1 MKPSLRASSHAALD
15 RLVHKESARAKH
27 AITMNRSSSV
37 SVGIGPSNLNRQDQ
51 SRRTFYEALPF
62 TTVHGLQFKEHVLHK
77 VLSQKSLR
85 LAGEEATEE
94 SALLADVDVDQV
106 IVTAP
111 LAFAV
116 FIAVIAEF
124 LVGYNTSLM
133 NAPEAVVFPGHTTA
147 EWSLAVSAFAI
158 GGPGGAILGGILAN
172 KRGRRGA
179 LLINALIFLV
189 GGIILAGAPSIF
201 WLIPAR
207 FIIGLASG
215 FASVLVPIYLGELA
229 PPTLRGT
236 LGTLTQFSLVTGILV
251 SDVLAYPLATAQG
264 WRFLFAVTALLACLQ
279 LLCSPFLL
287 ESPRWLL
294 ARDEKSRDARVI
306 MKKLRGFREAKE
318 VEMEVEHMMMASRRA
333 KTPHNSAHSASALY
347 DLFRDPSVRLLL
359 ISCLVLQI
367 SQQLCGINAVFYY
380 STMFF
385 QGLIADPLEGTILVA
400 SVNVIATY
408 VALKLMDTCGRRTL
422 VLWSASGM
430 LFSCV
435 MVTMALYHVVPDV
448 VALLGVMLFV
458 FFFEIGLGPIPW
470 LIVAEMFDQKY
481 VATSMSLSCQV
492 NWACNFIIGIGFP
505 FINAWLGKASFVPFG
520 IVLALTLSYTYFYL
534 PETLGRT
541 VQEIQQLAAASTN
554 PSTPTNMRG
563 TVEGKFPA
571 SSENKHRPSYGTNGK
586 GEGGK
591 EEGRKQRVVQSV
603 EAGDL
608 ALQV

>member
-1 MKPSLRASSHAALD
+1 MKLGSSRASSHAALD
-15 RLVHKESARAKH
+15 SLVGKAEQKAKD
-27 AITMNRSSSV
+27 AVTLNRSSSV
-37 SVGIGPSNLNRQDQ
+37 SVGIMPSNLNRLHQ
-51 SRRTFYEALPF
+51 SRRTYYEALPF

-77 VLSQKSLR
+77 VLSHKSLAQAADE
-85 LAGEEATEE
+85 AGED

-116 FIAVIAEF
+116 LIAVISQF

-158 GGPGGAILGGILAN
+158 GGPGGAIIGGILAN
-172 KRGRRGA
+172 KKGRRGA
-179 LLINALIFLV
+179 LLINAFIFLF
-189 GGIILAGAPSIF
+189 GGLVLAGAPSIL

-236 LGTLTQFSLVTGILV
+236 LGTLTQFSLVIGILV
-251 SDVLAYPLATAQG
+251 SDLLAYPLATESG
-264 WRFLFAVTALLACLQ
+264 WRVLFAVTALLTCLQ

-294 ARDEKSRDARVI
+294 ARNEKSHEARVI
-306 MKKLRGFREAKE
+306 MKKLRGFRDAKE
-318 VEMEVEHMMMASRRA
+318 VEMEIEHMMMASKRA
-333 KTPHNSAHSASALY
+333 KTPHASAHSASALY

-359 ISCLVLQI
+359 VSCLVLQM

-385 QGLIADPLEGTILVA
+385 NGIISNPLTGTILVA
-400 SVNVIATY
+400 TVNVIATY

-430 LFSCV
+430 LASCV
-435 MVTMALYHVVPDV
+435 LVTLALYKIVPNV

-481 VATSMSLSCQV
+481 VATAMSVSCQV
-492 NWACNFIIGIGFP
+492 NWGCNFIIGIGFP

-520 IVLALTLSYTYFYL
+520 VVLTLTLAFTYIYL

-541 VQEIQQLAAASTN
+541 VQEIQQLAAVSASSSKAT
-554 PSTPTNMRG
+554 SMLD
-563 TVEGKFPA
+563 KFPVA
-571 SSENKHRPSYGTNGK
+571 MSKGSYGTNGGKKVGKEK
-586 GEGGK
+586 GREGGQ
-591 EEGRKQRVVQSV
+591 KQQVVLSV
-603 EAGDL
+603 DARDL
-608 ALQV
+608 AMQV

>member
-62 TTVHGLQFKEHVLHK
+62 TTVHGLQFKEHALHK

-158 GGPGGAILGGILAN
+158 
-172 KRGRRGA
+172 
-179 LLINALIFLV
+179 
-189 GGIILAGAPSIF
+189 GAPSIF

-306 MKKLRGFREAKE
+306 MKKLRGFRRPRRKIPGFLRKQAQAFLRHQWEGGGRERRGKEAE
-318 VEMEVEHMMMASRRA
+318 GRTVSR
-333 KTPHNSAHSASALY
+333 
-347 DLFRDPSVRLLL
+347 
-359 ISCLVLQI
+359 
-367 SQQLCGINAVFYY
+367 G
-380 STMFF
+380 
-385 QGLIADPLEGTILVA
+385 G
-400 SVNVIATY
+400 
-408 VALKLMDTCGRRTL
+408 
-422 VLWSASGM
+422 
-430 LFSCV
+430 
-435 MVTMALYHVVPDV
+435 
-448 VALLGVMLFV
+448 
-458 FFFEIGLGPIPW
+458 GLGPGS
-470 LIVAEMFDQKY
+470 V
-481 VATSMSLSCQV
+481 
-492 NWACNFIIGIGFP
+492 
-505 FINAWLGKASFVPFG
+505 
-520 IVLALTLSYTYFYL
+520 
-534 PETLGRT
+534 
-541 VQEIQQLAAASTN
+541 
-554 PSTPTNMRG
+554 
-563 TVEGKFPA
+563 
-571 SSENKHRPSYGTNGK
+571 GK
-586 GEGGK
+586 GDSGGK
-591 EEGRKQRVVQSV
+591 GRGERPGARENVAAVPR
-603 EAGDL
+603 
-608 ALQV
+608 